1 MKKKIF
7 SLILICCALLLIT
20 GCGEEMTP
28 RQAVDDYLQR
38 YITLDDTIMDQ
49 LNDYVSDEDLTDEQ
63 KSVYK
68 EVLRN
73 QYTSL
78 TYTIKNED
86 IQDDI
91 AYVTVNI
98 NVKDLYKVQKD
109 SLAYYEE
116 HMEEFN
122 DENGVYDKVSYL
134 TYKLNQ
140 MKNAT
145 ETINYELKIKVVEN
159 DGDWDVSQLSNDD
172 LEKLHGIYN
181 YEE

>member
-7 SLILICCALLLIT
+7 SLILICCTLLLVT
-20 GCGEEMTP
+20 GCGEKMTP
-28 RQAVDDYLQR
+28 SQAVDDYLQR

-49 LNDYVSDEDLTDEQ
+49 LNDYVSDEDLTEEQ

-109 SLAYYEE
+109 SLNYYEE
-116 HMEEFN
+116 HKEEFN

-145 ETINYELKIKVVEN
+145 ETINYEIKIKVVEN
-159 DGDWDVSQLSNDD
+159 NGDWDVSQLSNED